1 MDYAENPER
10 LQPVL
15 DKMLARQPVL
25 MVALGDSN
33 TCNVNFTDGAKQW
46 PELLQEGLKGRY
58 GYQELFLFNA
68 GICGDTVQDAGR
80 RLERDVLRYHP
91 DLVVVCFGTNDR
103 RLDIETFRREFVAV
117 CERLERAG
125 ATVLLRTTIPI
136 MERNPAP
143 AHVWKDDQ
151 DLRERLEVVRT
162 VARERKLALFDT
174 YRAWVEAEASGAL
187 HMGDVMKDEVHSNAA
202 GHRLVFEQL
211 LVLFPK
217 P

>member
-1 MDYAENPER
+1 MDYAENPEK

-15 DKMLARQPVL
+15 DKMLAKQPVL

-33 TCNVNFTDGAKQW
+33 TCNANFTEGAKQW
-46 PELLQEGLKGRY
+46 PELLQEALKGRY

-80 RLERDVLRYHP
+80 RLDRDVLRYHP
-91 DLVVVCFGTNDR
+91 DLVIVCFGTNDR
-103 RLDIETFRREFVAV
+103 RLDLDTFRREFTAV
-117 CERLERAG
+117 CERLEKAG

-136 MERNPAP
+136 MEKKPEP
-143 AHVWKDDQ
+143 AHLWKGDH
-151 DLRERLEVVRT
+151 DLRQRLEVVRE

-174 YRAWVEAEASGAL
+174 YRAWVEAEEAGNL
-187 HMGDVMKDEVHSNAA
+187 DVPGLMKDEVHSNAA

-211 LVLFPK
+211 LVLFPT